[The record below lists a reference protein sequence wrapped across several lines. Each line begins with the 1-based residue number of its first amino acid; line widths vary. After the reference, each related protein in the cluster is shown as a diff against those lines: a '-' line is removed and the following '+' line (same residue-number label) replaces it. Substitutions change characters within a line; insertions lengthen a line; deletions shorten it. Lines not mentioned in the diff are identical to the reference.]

1 MFRQCT
7 PKGNCCSG
15 KHADGKVCTVVIFS
29 YKKGGFETAFFPL
42 HRPHFPPKV
51 ETVPFAVGW
60 AIALLLRYCLQIDV
74 LGIFEHTEVVVSGLV
89 KHGRS

>member
-7 PKGNCCSG
+7 PKGNCCSC

-42 HRPHFPPKV
+42 HRPHFPPKI
-51 ETVPFAVGW
+51 ETVPFA
-60 AIALLLRYCLQIDV
+60 ACLEIALLLRYCLQIDV